1 MMLLSIISIASE
13 PILTFG
19 LLLLLILFVPILF
32 QKINLPGIVG
42 LLLAGTIV
50 GPKGFGIIEAAGVI
64 DVLGKVGLLYLMFLA
79 GLEINLDQFKKERK
93 NTLVFGA
100 LTFFIPQIFG
110 TLIFFWMGYSIAASL
125 LIASMFASHTL
136 VAYPII
142 TRLGLMKE
150 KSVAAAVGGTILTD
164 VAALL
169 VLAVVARSVEGHL
182 DIMFWVTLCGLFT
195 LYMIFMFVILPRI
208 TYNFFKF
215 IGEKGRS
222 TYVYVIGMMLISA
235 WLAEVIGIEA
245 IVGAFMAGLS
255 FNRLLSNKG
264 PLKNRIEFFG
274 DAFFI
279 PLFLIFVGMQVDIQ
293 VLTSSADVWIVMGVM
308 TVTVIF
314 TKWLAAFSSARI
326 LHFSNDQAWVIF
338 GLTNSQAAATL
349 AAVFVG
355 MEIGLIGDEVL
366 NGAIMMILATCII
379 GPIVVEKFGL
389 KITDDTTLEIE
400 GKTEIS
406 QRILLPLANPATSA
420 RLIEFASNIKVQE
433 KAPIYPLSVINTYKD
448 AAAQRERAQKILDLA
463 SGQIHAVNTE
473 AKSVIETNI
482 NIAEGIRIA
491 SEKHAITDIVLGWNG
506 KITTSSRVFGSIVD
520 QMLSTTKQQAFI
532 CKLDQPIATFKKL
545 RLVISA
551 KNLSGKNHQ
560 HLFGTL
566 LRLAENLNTPV
577 EIFHLEKEKEQ
588 IQKMISLISPASNL
602 TLVEFNTFDILME
615 EITTTT
621 TEADFL
627 IVTNERGGSYGW
639 AHGTNLIP
647 RILASNNPKASFVI
661 AYPASAESE
670 NYITDIIYSN

>member
-1 MMLLSIISIASE
+1 MLLSIISIASE